1 MSFKNKKY
9 IKFEEV
15 TMKYKPLTMM
25 ILLAVSGLSSAAE
38 IVEQTDENTK
48 LGEIVVEG
56 KNEIKP
62 SADTPYTSPSTSITK
77 DEVEGINAAT
87 IDDFIKYEPSLVV
100 RRRYIGDPNG
110 TVGIRGS
117 GMFQT
122 ARTMVYADG
131 LPLHYLL
138 QTRWSGAPR
147 WSLVSAD
154 ETESVEVIYGP
165 FSAEYSGNA
174 MGGVVNINTS
184 LPTKYEF
191 HAEASVF
198 AQEFSHMGNN
208 ETYIGNREYVSIGDR
223 FDNVSLYLSHNH
235 LENKSQPMSFR
246 YDNTLGTPAA
256 QPVVTGAYKSTDD
269 RGTSAIY
276 FGDSGPETAITDLTK
291 FKMGYDMGD
300 WLARFTL
307 AYEDR
312 TRATNSPNSYVKNGG
327 TTVWSGDYN
336 FNGDLFTIKASNLAV
351 SKQERQTLLFGA
363 ALEGPMGNGWTLDT
377 NISHFDVLKDQSL
390 STKVNPAEASYDGT
404 GKVSDYVDTGWMTL
418 DVKARTDNFLGNKD
432 MNFITGYHYDHYR
445 LKINGHALTNYDT
458 GEYSSAIT
466 STTGGDTIMKAVFA
480 QWGWQFNPRWDL
492 ALGARHEN
500 WLMANGVAS
509 LTEDIAD
516 RSETGFSPKISVGF
530 VPNKK
535 WSYRYSL
542 GKAYRFPITEEL
554 YHNEVK
560 TNGSSIADA
569 KLKPEEGIHQ
579 NMMFERQIDKG
590 FMRVNLFREVVKNV
604 IYNHTVYDAVKG
616 GNVSTFLPIDE
627 VTTNGIEYIVQQKNV
642 FDSDMDAR
650 FNVTLLDSKITKH
663 SADTT
668 VVGNDMPRMPKVR
681 ANLFLTYHV
690 NQDWDTSAGVRY
702 ASDSYGDL
710 DNKDTATNVYGA
722 IDGYLFVDLKTSY
735 QVSKAA
741 KVAFGIDNVTDTS
754 AFVAH
759 PWPQRTY
766 YIEGSLDF

>member
-1 MSFKNKKY
+1 
-9 IKFEEV
+9 
-15 TMKYKPLTMM
+15 MKYKPLTMM
-25 ILLAVSGLSSAAE
+25 ILLAFSGLSNAE
-38 IVEQTDENTK
+38 DAVKQTDDNAK

-56 KNEIKP
+56 KTDIKP
-62 SADTPYTSPSTSITK
+62 SADTPYTSPSTSITQ

-87 IDDFIKYEPSLVV
+87 IDDFIKYEPSMVV

-110 TVGIRGS
+110 TIGIRGS
-117 GMFQT
+117 SMFQT
-122 ARTMVYADG
+122 ARTMVFADG
-131 LPLHYLL
+131 MPLHYLL

-174 MGGVVNINTS
+174 MGGVVNINTR

-191 HAEASVF
+191 NAEASI
-198 AQEFSHMGNN
+198 FSQNYKHMGTN
-208 ETYIGNREYVSIGDR
+208 ETFMGHKEYVSVGDKIGD
-223 FDNVSLYLSHNH
+223 VSLYLSHNH

-256 QPVVTGAYKSTDD
+256 EPVVTGAYKTDDD
-269 RGTSAIY
+269 RGTPAIF

-291 FKMGYDMGD
+291 FKLGYEMGD

-312 TRATNSPNSYVKNGG
+312 TRATESPNSYIINGAG
-327 TTVWSGDYN
+327 NTAWSGDYN
-336 FNGDLFTIKASNLAV
+336 FNGDLFTVKASNLAV
-351 SKQERQTLLFGA
+351 SKQERQTLLLGA

-377 NISHFDVLKDQSL
+377 NMSYFDVLKDQSL

-404 GKVSDYVDTGWMTL
+404 GKVSDYADTGWLTL

-432 MNFITGYHYDHYR
+432 MNFITGYHYDHYK
-445 LKINGHALTNYDT
+445 LTINGYALTNYTT
-458 GEYSSAIT
+458 GEYTPTVT
-466 STTGGDTIMKAVFA
+466 STSGGDTIMQAAFA
-480 QWGWQFNPRWDL
+480 QWGWQFNPHWDL
-492 ALGARHEN
+492 ALGARYET
-500 WLMANGVAS
+500 WLMTNGVAS
-509 LTEDIAD
+509 LTENIAD
-516 RSETGFSPKISVGF
+516 RRETAFSPKVSVGY
-530 VPNKK
+530 VPGNK
-535 WSYRYSL
+535 WNYRYSL

-554 YHNEVK
+554 YQNEVK

-569 KLKPEEGIHQ
+569 KLKPEDGIHQ
-579 NMMFERQIDKG
+579 NMMFERQLDNG
-590 FMRVNLFREVVKNV
+590 FMRVNVFSEVVKNV

-627 VTTNGIEYIVQQKNV
+627 VTTHGIEYIIQKKNV
-642 FDSDMDAR
+642 FDSDIDAR

-663 SADTT
+663 SSDPT
-668 VVGNDMPRMPKVR
+668 VVGNEMPRMPKVR

-690 NQDWDTSAGVRY
+690 NQDWDTSAGARY

-710 DNKDTATNVYGA
+710 DNLDTTSDVYGA
-722 IDGYLFVDLKTSY
+722 IDGYLFLDLKVNY
-735 QVSKAA
+735 KISKAG
-741 KVAFGIDNVTDTS
+741 KIAFGIDNVTDTS

-766 YIEGSLDF
+766 YIEGSVHF

>member
-1 MSFKNKKY
+1 MN
-9 IKFEEV
+9 
-15 TMKYKPLTMM
+15 YKPMTIA
-25 ILLAVSGLSSAAE
+25 ILLALPGLSSAAD
-38 IVEQTDENTK
+38 VVKQTDENAK

-56 KNEIKP
+56 KTDIKL
-62 SADTPYTSPSTSITK
+62 SADTPYTSPSTSINK
-77 DEVEGINAAT
+77 EEVEGINAVT
-87 IDDFIKYEPSLVV
+87 IDDFIKYEPSMVV

-122 ARTMVYADG
+122 ARTMVFADG
-131 LPLHYLL
+131 MPLHYLL

-154 ETESVEVIYGP
+154 ETESVEVVYGP

-174 MGGVVNINTS
+174 MGGVVNINTK

-191 HAEASVF
+191 NAEASI
-198 AQEFSHMGNN
+198 FSQNYQHMGTN
-208 ETYIGNREYVSIGDR
+208 ETFMGHKEYVSVGDR
-223 FDNVSLYLSHNH
+223 IGNVSLYLSHNH

-256 QPVVTGAYKSTDD
+256 EPVVTGAYKTVDD
-269 RGTSAIY
+269 RGNPAVF

-291 FKMGYDMGD
+291 FKLGYEMGD
-300 WLARFTL
+300 WLARATL

-312 TRATNSPNSYVKNGG
+312 TRATNSPNSYVKDGSGN
-327 TTVWSGDYN
+327 TVWSGDYN
-336 FNGDLFTIKASNLAV
+336 FNGDLFTVRASNLAV
-351 SKQERQTLLFGA
+351 SKQERQTLLLGA
-363 ALEGPMGNGWTLDT
+363 ALEGPIGNGWTLDT

-390 STKVNPAEASYDGT
+390 STKVNPAEATYDGT
-404 GKVSDYVDTGWMTL
+404 GKVSDYSDTGWITL

-432 MNFITGYHYDHYR
+432 MNFVTGYHYDHYK
-445 LKINGHALTNYDT
+445 LTINGYGLDNYAT
-458 GEYSSAIT
+458 GEYTPTVT
-466 STTGGDTIMKAVFA
+466 STSGGDTIMHAAFA
-480 QWGWQFNPRWDL
+480 QWGWQFKQNWDL
-492 ALGARHEN
+492 ALGARYES
-500 WLMANGVAS
+500 WLMTNGVAS

-516 RSETGFSPKISVGF
+516 RRETGFSPKISVGY
-530 VPNKK
+530 VADKK
-535 WSYRYSL
+535 WKYRYSL

-569 KLKPEEGIHQ
+569 KLKPEDGIHH
-579 NMMFERQIDKG
+579 NMMFERQLDKG
-590 FMRVNLFREVVKNV
+590 FMRVNVFSEVVKNV
-604 IYNHTVYDAVKG
+604 IYNHSVYDAVLG

-627 VTTNGIEYIVQQKNV
+627 VTTHGIEYIIQQKNV
-642 FDSDMDAR
+642 FNSDIDAR

-663 SADTT
+663 SSDPT
-668 VVGNDMPRMPKVR
+668 VVGNEMPRMPKVR

-710 DNKDTATNVYGA
+710 DNLDTTSDVYGA
-722 IDGYLFVDLKTSY
+722 IDGYMFLDLKASY
-735 QVSKAA
+735 QVSKAG

-766 YIEGSLDF
+766 YIEGSVHF